1 MLDFQISLMVLLA
14 LFDPLVLVAL
24 KLAFFT
30 IVGHA
35 AIAWVLAVTKGE
47 FDIRLA
53 PQFLITNILPYIGVL
68 FITALLTLADESFK
82 PIFYLMTTLITA
94 KFGVE
99 ALKDK
104 LTQFF
109 KPANEPPGGTE

>member
-1 MLDFQISLMVLLA
+1 MLDFQLSILYLMA
-14 LFDPLVLVAL
+14 MFDPLVLVAL

-30 IVGHA
+30 SVGDG
-35 AIAWVLAVTKGE
+35 AISWVLAVTKGE

-53 PQFLITNILPYIGVL
+53 PRFLITNILPYIGVL
-68 FITALLTLADESFK
+68 FITALLTLADDSFK
-82 PIFYLMTTLITA
+82 PVFYAMTTIITA

-109 KPANEPPGGTE
+109 KPANEPPSTE

>member
-1 MLDFQISLMVLLA
+1 MFDIQLGFLCLLT

-35 AIAWVLAVTKGE
+35 AITWVLAVTKGE

-68 FITALLTLADESFK
+68 FITALLTLADDSFK
-82 PIFYLMTTLITA
+82 PVFYFMTTIITA

-104 LTQFF
+104 LTRFF
-109 KPANEPPGGTE
+109 KPANEPPSN

>member
-1 MLDFQISLMVLLA
+1 MLDFQVSLMVLLA

-24 KLAFFT
+24 KLAFCA

-35 AIAWVLAVTKGE
+35 AISWVLAVTKGE

-68 FITALLTLADESFK
+68 FITALLTLADDSFK
-82 PIFYLMTTLITA
+82 PVFYFMTTIITA

>member
-1 MLDFQISLMVLLA
+1 MLDFKLSLMLMFTM
-14 LFDPLVLVAL
+14 FDPLVLAAL

-30 IVGHA
+30 IVGDA
-35 AIAWVLAVTKGE
+35 AITWVLAASKGE
-47 FDIRLA
+47 FDIRLV
-53 PQFLITNILPYIGVL
+53 PKFLVANILPYIGVL
-68 FITALLTLADESFK
+68 FITALLTLADDSFK
-82 PIFYLMTTLITA
+82 PVFYVMTTIITA

-109 KPANEPPGGTE
+109 KPANEPPSAE

>member
-1 MLDFQISLMVLLA
+1 MLDFQLSIVFLLA
-14 LFDPLVLVAL
+14 MFDPLVLTAL

-30 IVGHA
+30 IVGDA
-35 AIAWVLAVTKGE
+35 AIMWVLAVTKGE
-47 FDIRLA
+47 FDIRLV
-53 PQFLITNILPYIGVL
+53 PQFLISNILPYIGVL
-68 FITALLTLADESFK
+68 FITALLTLADDGFK
-82 PIFYLMTTLITA
+82 PVFYLMTVIVSA

-109 KPANEPPGGTE
+109 KPANEPPSTE

>member
-1 MLDFQISLMVLLA
+1 MLDFQLSILYLLA
-14 LFDPLVLVAL
+14 MFDPLVLAAL

-30 IVGHA
+30 IAGDA
-35 AIAWVLAVTKGE
+35 AITWVLAVTKGE

-53 PQFLITNILPYIGVL
+53 PKFLITNIPYIGVL
-68 FITALLTLADESFK
+68 FITALLTLADDSFK
-82 PIFYLMTTLITA
+82 PVFYVMTTIITA

-104 LTQFF
+104 LVQFF
-109 KPANEPPGGTE
+109 KPANEPPSE